1 MSLQV
6 LLLTAVALS
15 HAFDVPALWPQP
27 QQVQWS
33 GSEIHVAMSVFGV
46 QIAPNSYVD
55 GILQRAI
62 KRYVQSVFFVDQ
74 GSDAPWPASSPAL
87 SSVRVFVRGGAAL
100 KSGVDESYT
109 LNVPVDGSAANI
121 TANTVFG
128 ALHAFETLAQLIRV
142 GGAHA
147 AVAGASIVDFPRF
160 EFRGFLHDTAR
171 HFLPVPVLLKA
182 IDALAMNKF
191 NVFHWHIVDD
201 QSFPFVSTTF
211 PKLADGAWSPTHTYS
226 PAQVKA
232 VIAYAQDRGVR
243 VVPEFDSPGHSTSW
257 GVGYPSLLT
266 QCYDQNGQPTGT
278 TGPLDPTQNATYA
291 FVQQL
296 YQEIASVFAD
306 DWIHMGGDEVPF
318 DCWQSNPAI
327 QAWMKARGWTDYA
340 KLESFYV
347 DHVLQNIASANK
359 TPLVWEEVFD
369 NGAHI
374 TRDTVVDAWK
384 GHWQITVAEITY
396 AGYRAVLSQPW
407 YLNYISYGDDIWQY
421 YQVEPTA
428 FPGTPAQKQLV
439 VGGEACMWGEF
450 VDATNVLSRT
460 WPRAAAIGE
469 RLWSAANVTDVND
482 AAGRLAAWQ
491 CRMVV
496 RGIPAEPALG
506 PGYCA
511 IEY

>member
-1 MSLQV
+1 MSL
-6 LLLTAVALS
+6 LLAAASIVA
-15 HAFDVPALWPQP
+15 AFDAPSLWPQP
-27 QQVQWS
+27 QQVQWL
-33 GSEIHVAMSVFGV
+33 GGEIAVNQGAFNV
-46 QIAPNSYVD
+46 QIGRNSHVD

-62 KRYVQSVFFVDQ
+62 KRYVTSIFFTNQ
-74 GSDAPWPASSPAL
+74 GSTSPWPASTPAL
-87 SSVRVFVRGGAAL
+87 STVGVFVRNAAVL
-100 KSGVDESYT
+100 KSDVDESYT
-109 LNVPVDGSAANI
+109 LHVPIDGSPANI

-128 ALHAFETLAQLIRV
+128 ALHAFDTLAQLIRV
-142 GGAHA
+142 GGSNA
-147 AVAGASIVDFPRF
+147 AVAGVRIVDFPRF
-160 EFRGFLHDTAR
+160 AFRGFLHDTAR

-201 QSFPFVSTTF
+201 QSFPFVSTAL
-211 PKLADGAWSPTHTYS
+211 PKLSLGAWSPSHTYS
-226 PAQVKA
+226 PADVQA
-232 VIAYAQDRGVR
+232 VIDYARDRGVR

-266 QCYDQNGQPTGT
+266 QCYDKNGQPNGE
-278 TGPLDPTQNATYA
+278 TGPLDPTQNATYT

-318 DCWQSNPAI
+318 DCWQSNPAV
-327 QAWMKARGWTDYA
+327 QAWMKARQWTDYT

-374 TRDTVVDAWK
+374 TPDTVVDAWK
-384 GHWQITVAEITY
+384 GHWQITLAEITY

-407 YLNYISYGDDIWQY
+407 YLNYISYGDDIWAY

-428 FPGTPAQKQLV
+428 FPGTAAQKRLV
-439 VGGEACMWGEF
+439 VGGEGCMWGEF

-469 RLWSAANVTDVND
+469 RLWSAENVTDVQD
-482 AAGRLAAWQ
+482 AAARLADWQ

-511 IEY
+511 VEFNG